1 MMEPESRE
9 LFSGSLIVPI
19 IGIGLIVV
27 IVFVVATRCGGG
39 SDKDSGESPTPPAT
53 QTAADPSEPS
63 TALTQY
69 VETTLN
75 AKYAGDCSTAQSGS
89 DAGKICSTKL
99 GERESIQAYVLGQTL
114 SQGLRWVF
122 LESRGGGWQVVT
134 SLEIT
139 PDNRQVPGVPW
150 PLKAGAEVA
159 ITGTGSC
166 LNVRTEPGGA
176 AVDCIAEGTKI
187 KLSAGP
193 RTANNLEWWQVE
205 GRNGWVAADYL
216 RYPDATKDPT
226 PAPRASNTPGATPSA
241 TPRP

>member
-1 MMEPESRE
+1 MMEPDRRG
-9 LFSGSLIVPI
+9 LFSGSLILLI
-19 IGIGLIVV
+19 AGIGLIVV
-27 IVFVVATRCGGG
+27 IVLVVAMTCGSG
-39 SDKDSGESPTPPAT
+39 SDKKSSVSPTPQAT
-53 QTAADPSEPS
+53 QTAADPSDPS
-63 TALTQY
+63 GALTQY
-69 VETTLN
+69 VETTLK
-75 AKYAGDCSTAQSGS
+75 AKYAGDCSSAQTGS

-122 LESRGGGWQVVT
+122 LESRGGAWQVLA
-134 SLEIT
+134 SPEMT

-150 PLKAGAEVA
+150 PLKVGAEVV

-176 AVDCIAEGTKI
+176 AVDCIAEGAKI

-205 GRNGWVAADYL
+205 GRNGWVAADFL

-226 PAPRASNTPGATPSA
+226 PAPRPSSTPSASPSA